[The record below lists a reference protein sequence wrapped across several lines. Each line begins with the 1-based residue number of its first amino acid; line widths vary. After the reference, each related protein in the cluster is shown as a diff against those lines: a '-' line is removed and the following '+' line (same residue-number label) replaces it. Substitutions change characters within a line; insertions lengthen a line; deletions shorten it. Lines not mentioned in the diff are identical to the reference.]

1 MSASLRLRGRLLA
14 PAAVAAMAL
23 FAAAVPAQAQ
33 NAAAAPAAQTLVPAQ
48 SEVTFVAK
56 QLGVPLNGRFKAF
69 GVQSNFNPKAPQ
81 ASQVAFTIDLGSV
94 AINAETD
101 AELAKPDWFN
111 TVKFPKATFQSS
123 AIRPTGPGR
132 FDVAGKLT
140 IKGQARDL
148 VVPVQLTQAAGV
160 TTAAG
165 GFTLKRL
172 DFNVGGGDWGDP
184 SIVANEVQV
193 KFKLALKGVPAL

>member
-1 MSASLRLRGRLLA
+1 MTASFRLPGALA
-14 PAAVAAMAL
+14 L
-23 FAAAVPAQAQ
+23 AAATVVTLATPLPSRAQTPP
-33 NAAAAPAAQTLVPAQ
+33 PAAQALVPAQ
-48 SEVTFVAK
+48 SEVTFVAR

-69 GVQSNFNPKAPQ
+69 SVQSTFNPKAL
-81 ASQVAFTIDLGSV
+81 ATSQVAFSIDLGSV

-101 AELAKPDWFN
+101 AELSKPDWFH
-111 TVKFPKATFQSS
+111 TARFPKATFQST
-123 AIRPTGPGR
+123 AIKATGPGR
-132 FDVAGKLT
+132 YDVSGRLS

-148 VVPVQLTQAAGV
+148 VVPVQMTQANGL
-160 TTAAG
+160 TTAVG

-193 KFKLALKGVPAL
+193 KFKLTLKGVPAL